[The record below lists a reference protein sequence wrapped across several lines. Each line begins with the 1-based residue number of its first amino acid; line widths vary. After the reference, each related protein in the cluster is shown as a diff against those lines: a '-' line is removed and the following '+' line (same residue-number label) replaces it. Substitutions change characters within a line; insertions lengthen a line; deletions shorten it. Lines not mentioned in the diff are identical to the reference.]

1 MFGRFTHDVR
11 AVAIAAVAEAERRD
25 DRRVG
30 TEHLPLDAVASPNA
44 VTSAV
49 IDAQARD
56 AAAVRAELERRMA
69 AAA

>member
-11 AVAIAAVAEAERRD
+11 AVVIAAVAEAEHRD

-44 VTSAV
+44 VTAV
-49 IDAQARD
+49 TDAQARD